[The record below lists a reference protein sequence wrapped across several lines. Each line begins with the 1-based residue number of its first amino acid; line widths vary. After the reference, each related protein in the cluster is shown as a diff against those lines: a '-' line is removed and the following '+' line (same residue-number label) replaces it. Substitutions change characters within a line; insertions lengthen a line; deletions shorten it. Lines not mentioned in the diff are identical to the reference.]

1 MQRIPEASCLSKKT
15 VDIDILVTSGNGD
28 RKIMQTN
35 RINKQTSLKNREM
48 ELVEPVHLQKNRY
61 YSNTYRKNLSWLHFH
76 DEQWVQER

>member
-35 RINKQTSLKNREM
+35 RINKQTSLENREM

-61 YSNTYRKNLSWLHFH
+61 YSNTYRKKLKLATFP
-76 DEQWVQER
+76 

>member
-1 MQRIPEASCLSKKT
+1 MQRIPESSCVSKKT

-48 ELVEPVHLQKNRY
+48 ELAEPVHLQKNRY
-61 YSNTYRKNLSWLHFH
+61 YSNTYIKNLSWLHFH
-76 DEQWVQER
+76 DEPWIQDR

>member
-1 MQRIPEASCLSKKT
+1 MSRKT

-35 RINKQTSLKNREM
+35 RISKETSLENREM

-61 YSNTYRKNLSWLHFH
+61 YSNTYRKKLKLATFP
-76 DEQWVQER
+76 

>member
-61 YSNTYRKNLSWLHFH
+61 YSNTYRQKLKLATFP
-76 DEQWVQER
+76 

>member
-61 YSNTYRKNLSWLHFH
+61 YSNTYRKKLKLATFP
-76 DEQWVQER
+76 

>member
-1 MQRIPEASCLSKKT
+1 MQRIPEASCVSKKT

-35 RINKQTSLKNREM
+35 RINKQTSLENREM

-61 YSNTYRKNLSWLHFH
+61 YSNTYRKKLKLATFP
-76 DEQWVQER
+76 

>member
-1 MQRIPEASCLSKKT
+1 MQRIPESSCVSKKT

-35 RINKQTSLKNREM
+35 RINKQTSLENREM

-61 YSNTYRKNLSWLHFH
+61 YSNTYRKKLKLATFP
-76 DEQWVQER
+76 

>member
-1 MQRIPEASCLSKKT
+1 MQRIPEASCVSKKT

-35 RINKQTSLKNREM
+35 RINKQTSLENREM

-61 YSNTYRKNLSWLHFH
+61 YSNTYRKKFKLATFP
-76 DEQWVQER
+76 

>member
-1 MQRIPEASCLSKKT
+1 MQRIPEASCVSKKT

-61 YSNTYRKNLSWLHFH
+61 YSNTYRKKLKLATFP
-76 DEQWVQER
+76 